1 MGYFAADCP
10 ARLVVELLADKWAV
24 PVVHALGERPGRPG
38 DLRER
43 IGGVSAKVLT
53 QTLRRLER
61 YGMVSR
67 TVYPVVPRHVDYAL
81 TALGRSLL
89 EPIRAL
95 TDWTDEHGHE
105 VLSALED
112 GPANGTDSTAPEHL
126 DGVPAR

>member
-10 ARLVVELLADKWAV
+10 ARLVTELLADKWAV
-24 PVVHALGERPGRPG
+24 PALYSLGERPARPG
-38 DLRER
+38 ELRDR

-61 YGMVSR
+61 HGLVSR
-67 TVYPVVPRHVDYAL
+67 TAYPVVPRHVDYAL
-81 TALGRSLL
+81 TPLGRTLL

-95 TDWTDEHGHE
+95 TYWADEHADE
-105 VLSALED
+105 VLAALD
-112 GPANGTDSTAPEHL
+112 GTAPEHL

>member
-10 ARLVVELLADKWAV
+10 ARLVVELLSDKWAV
-24 PVVHALGERPGRPG
+24 PVLYALGERPRRPG
-38 DLRER
+38 ELRER

-61 YGMVSR
+61 HGLVNR

-81 TALGRSLL
+81 TALGRTLL
-89 EPIRAL
+89 EPIGAL
-95 TDWTDEHGHE
+95 THWVDEHGDE
-105 VLSALED
+105 VLSAL
-112 GPANGTDSTAPEHL
+112 DSNTAPEHL

>member
-10 ARLVVELLADKWAV
+10 ARLVTELLADKWAV
-24 PVVHALGERPGRPG
+24 PVLHALGDRPCRPG
-38 DLRER
+38 DLRKR

-61 YGMVSR
+61 HGMVSR

-89 EPIRAL
+89 EPIGAL
-95 TDWTDEHGHE
+95 TRWAAEHGHE
-105 VLSALED
+105 VLSALDED
-112 GPANGTDSTAPEHL
+112 PWDSTAPERL